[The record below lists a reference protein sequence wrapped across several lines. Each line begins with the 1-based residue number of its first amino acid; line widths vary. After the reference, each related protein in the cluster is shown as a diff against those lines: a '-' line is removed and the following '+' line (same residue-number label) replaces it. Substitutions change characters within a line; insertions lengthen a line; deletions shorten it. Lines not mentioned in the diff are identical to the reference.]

1 MYQQEPDKADGL
13 SPQQRKSMSPAGGLS
28 KFGGI
33 KIRNH
38 LEELEFFKKKASTQG
53 DKGEDMVHITKMT
66 FIKYCVDLYKKNVQP
81 MLMKLNRKTD
91 QSGSPIQG
99 KKPMGGSP
107 QGRARRGN
115 VLLNKDALKDLKGE
129 GGSGDPNN
137 FLSKL
142 DVLRKRHGI
151 QLLKIN
157 QLHAKDEEADAALED
172 TERERLIMEE
182 EKYYENLDEN
192 KIEDEEERQKRN

>member
-1 MYQQEPDKADGL
+1 
-13 SPQQRKSMSPAGGLS
+13 MSPAGGLS

-99 KKPMGGSP
+99 NKPMGGSP

>member
-1 MYQQEPDKADGL
+1 LYQQEPDKADGL

-157 QLHAKDEEADAALED
+157 QLHAKDEEADAALDD

-182 EKYYENLDEN
+182 EKYYENLDDN
-192 KIEDEEERQKRN
+192 KIEDEEEQ

>member
-157 QLHAKDEEADAALED
+157 QLHAKDEEADAALDD

-182 EKYYENLDEN
+182 EKYYENLDDN
-192 KIEDEEERQKRN
+192 KIEDEEEQ